1 MTKFTSMLG
10 LQMVAGAALLMMAG
24 LVHAQYVWIDAK
36 GIRQFSDQAPPG
48 SVPLKNIIRSPG
60 AVTLVETPAEL
71 NKTVAGAA
79 APSAPMSTAEKDADY
94 RKRKQDKAAAD
105 AKAATLAANAE
116 QRRAACEAAK
126 IRNTELSSGK
136 RLRTNGPDRAI
147 MDDNMRAAEQAQT
160 NAALAACSAG
170 T

>member
-1 MTKFTSMLG
+1 MA
-10 LQMVAGAALLMMAG
+10 AGAALLIMAG
-24 LVHAQYVWIDAK
+24 FAHAQYVWIDAK

-71 NKTVAGAA
+71 NKTFAGAA

-94 RKRKQDKAAAD
+94 RKRKQDKATAD
-105 AKAATLAANAE
+105 AKAASLAANAE

-136 RLRTNGPDRAI
+136 RLRTSGADRAI
-147 MDDNMRAAEQAQT
+147 MNDNMRAVEQAQT
-160 NAALAACSAG
+160 NTALAACSAG